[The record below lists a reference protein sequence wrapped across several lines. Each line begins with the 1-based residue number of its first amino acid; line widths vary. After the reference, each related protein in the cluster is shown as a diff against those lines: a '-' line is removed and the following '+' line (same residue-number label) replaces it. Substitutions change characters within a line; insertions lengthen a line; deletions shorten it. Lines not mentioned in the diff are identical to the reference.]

1 MRKPKISRS
10 LKERIAKEAHHR
22 CGYCH
27 TREAISGIPLTIE
40 AVHEV
45 TVERS
50 EHLIPSA
57 AGGSSNQE
65 NLWLACRPCN
75 EFKGARTHAL
85 DNLTGRKVRLF
96 NPRKQQWKRHFEWS
110 ADGTRIIGKTDCGR
124 ATVAALRMNH
134 VTIVIARQNWV
145 VAGWHPPKDDMKNE
159 I

>member
-40 AVHEV
+40 
-45 TVERS
+45 
-50 EHLIPSA
+50 HLIPSA

-75 EFKGARTHAL
+75 EFKGARTHAF

-110 ADGTRIIGKTDCGR
+110 ADGTRIIGKTACGR
-124 ATVAALRMNH
+124 ATVAALQMNH
-134 VTIVIARQNWV
+134 VTIVITRQHWV
-145 VAGWHPPKDDMKNE
+145 VAGWHPPKDDVKKE
-159 I
+159 